1 MYKRWSVL
9 STTNLYIKNSTNYQ
23 KNNTNP
29 ILKVISIFEYIKINT
44 WLIINY
50 YVIQIQHFDPV
61 HFPLLSPFSG

>member
-1 MYKRWSVL
+1 MECFINHQPVHK
-9 STTNLYIKNSTNYQ
+9 KNQ
-23 KNNTNP
+23 PIIRKNINP

-50 YVIQIQHFDPV
+50 YVIQIQHFDPI